1 VTGTTTADV
10 REGPKMNKRLAAVA
24 VGAAVLVAI
33 GVALICYPKATD
45 LKYEISQW
53 SLEAEARTRD
63 AETGAAEA
71 EGRIR
76 LPAGAVAKLEIPAIG
91 VDAFV
96 LEGTERET
104 LDRAPGHYEETPL
117 PGEEGNS
124 AIAGHRT
131 MHGRV
136 FHDLDDLEPGDD
148 IVTHTHAGRAVY
160 RVVDVSVVAP
170 TALEVVAPTDE
181 SRLTLTT
188 CHPKGSA
195 RQRLVVAAVLAE

>member
-1 VTGTTTADV
+1 VDV
-10 REGPKMNKRLAAVA
+10 REGPKMNKRLAVVAAGAVM
-24 VGAAVLVAI
+24 LVAI
-33 GVALICYPKATD
+33 GAALICYPKATD

-71 EGRIR
+71 EGRVR

-104 LDRAPGHYEETPL
+104 LDRGPGHYEETPL
-117 PGEEGNS
+117 PGEEGNA

-131 MHGRV
+131 MYGRI
-136 FHDLDDLEPGDD
+136 FHDLDELEPGDE
-148 IVTHTHAGRAVY
+148 IVTHSEAGRAVY
-160 RVVDVSVVAP
+160 RVAELSVVDP
-170 TALEVVAPTDE
+170 TAIEVVAPTDE

-188 CHPKGSA
+188 CHPEGSA